1 MKYKKYF
8 RKSSIKNITE
18 GNLFLKE
25 INKINPKTFFE
36 IGIFQGVLAK
46 NVCDLMFN
54 NHGLN
59 FKYYG
64 VDIFETDEIYKNEI
78 PPSLKINNP
87 LKRLYFKYI
96 KKYNPYSIEAVEDLL
111 KDYKNNIKLIKG
123 NSNTALK
130 DTNIKNI
137 DLILSPAIGGIVIG
151 YEIGRILNIETI
163 FAERVEGNFNLRR
176 GFEISKGQKILIV
189 EDVITTG
196 KSSLE
201 CSNLVKKEN
210 CSNNYR

>member
-25 INKINPKTFFE
+25 INNINPKTFFE

-78 PPSLKINNP
+78 APSLKINNP

-130 DTNIKNI
+130 DINIKNI
-137 DLILSPAIGGIVIG
+137 DLIFIDGGHDYNTVKNDLNFSKKIISHNG
-151 YEIGRILNIETI
+151 TILCDDYNLTY
-163 FAERVEGNFNLRR
+163 AEG
-176 GFEISKGQKILIV
+176 
-189 EDVITTG
+189 
-196 KSSLE
+196 
-201 CSNLVKKEN
+201 VKKAIDEFIKEN
-210 CSNNYR
+210 TCKHEILLERFVKINL

>member
-1 MKYKKYF
+1 
-8 RKSSIKNITE
+8 
-18 GNLFLKE
+18 
-25 INKINPKTFFE
+25 
-36 IGIFQGVLAK
+36 
-46 NVCDLMFN
+46 MFN

-78 PPSLKINNP
+78 APSLKINNP

-130 DTNIKNI
+130 DINIKNI
-137 DLILSPAIGGIVIG
+137 DLIFIDGGHDYNTVKNDLNFSKKIISQNG
-151 YEIGRILNIETI
+151 TILCDDYNLTY
-163 FAERVEGNFNLRR
+163 AEG
-176 GFEISKGQKILIV
+176 
-189 EDVITTG
+189 
-196 KSSLE
+196 
-201 CSNLVKKEN
+201 VKKAIDEFIKEN
-210 CSNNYR
+210 SCKHEILLERFVKINF